1 MSELVR
7 SFDVDPEAY
16 EYAAAGLR
24 VLQAA
29 FWNGRVLRDTNGKP
43 IQTIDQLMIAYQSG
57 TWPGPCKVCGV
68 VPLNEAGQQEADA
81 LARREAAAILGEVER
96 ETA

>member
-1 MSELVR
+1 MTELTD
-7 SFDVDPEAY
+7 SFKPVDPEV
-16 EYAAAGLR
+16 YALAS
-24 VLQAA
+24 QALPKIERRIKSGNVRA
-29 FWNGRVLRDTNGKP
+29 KGRRLRDV
-43 IQTIDQLMIAYQSG
+43 YQWLAAIEAG